1 MTRNNQG
8 PYKVAVTGGIGSGKS
23 TVLAM
28 IRERGYRVLSCDDLA
43 REVTGEP
50 RVLEALRAR
59 FGAEIAGQIA
69 DSDAFYYL
77 DAPIKRLG
85 AKSTP
90 IPFNPILE
98 AETFPTVPKIVAA
111 VKSLL

>member
-59 FGAEIAGQIA
+59 FGRGDRRGDARPQSARRPRIRRFRRACAAERNRPRGRVPPAAGRIC
-69 DSDAFYYL
+69 
-77 DAPIKRLG
+77 RL
-85 AKSTP
+85 
-90 IPFNPILE
+90 
-98 AETFPTVPKIVAA
+98 
-111 VKSLL
+111 